1 MDIQDLRQEIDR
13 IDDQLVQL
21 FAQRMEVSAQIADY
35 KKKQNMPI
43 FVPAREREKL
53 ASVSQKVDPELASHV
68 KVLYSLLFELS
79 RSHQSALNAAQTA
92 LFGRITHAIE
102 HTPKLFPQQ
111 GMVACLGAEND
122 TTQRACEHIFKEPFP
137 LYFNALDA
145 VFSAVKQGMCDY
157 ALVALEDGIFSASK
171 SVYKLLVHHGFYIIR
186 SFRLGNEDG
195 SRTRYVCISKQLEIY
210 PGADRTTLQMVLPHK
225 PGSLYRVLARLY
237 TLGINVT
244 RLESRPMADKDYE
257 ITFFFDLETSIYSE
271 EFVRL
276 MCELDDLCEEFQYL
290 GSYTEV
296 V

>member
-1 MDIQDLRQEIDR
+1 MDIKELRQEIDR

-35 KKKQNMPI
+35 KKEQGLPI
-43 FVPAREREKL
+43 FVPSREREKL
-53 ASVSQKVDPELASHV
+53 AAVSERVDPSLASHV

-79 RSHQSALNAAQTA
+79 RSHQSARNVAQTD
-92 LFGRITHAIE
+92 LFGSISHAIE

-111 GMVACLGAEND
+111 AMVACLGAESASS
-122 TTQRACEHIFKEPFP
+122 QRACERVFKEPWP
-137 LYFNALDA
+137 LYFNSLEA
-145 VFSAVKQGMCDY
+145 VFSAVTQGLCNY
-157 ALVALEDGIFSASK
+157 ALVALEDGAASAAQA
-171 SVYKLLVHHGFYIIR
+171 VYQLLIEHHFFIVR
-186 SFRLGNEDG
+186 SFRLQNENG
-195 SRTRYVCISKQLEIY
+195 SRTRYVCISKNLEIY

-225 PGSLYRVLARLY
+225 PGSLYRVLARIY

-244 RLESRPMADKDYE
+244 RLESRPMAEKAYQ
-257 ITFFFDLETSIYSE
+257 ISFYFDLETSIYSE